1 LKWRVDSQFDASSV
15 IFPAKRASIY
25 MSPPALSRI
34 SSPSKA
40 YDDVKK
46 LLLEALRI
54 IRSDDFTP
62 YFDLFSDDAVW
73 MMPSSLKDSGKKE
86 AESFYGSTKKFRFDQ
101 EIAIE
106 ELNIVDDMAYV
117 RVSFDSY
124 LRAKNDSTAPPLR
137 SVSRHL
143 WILRKQPQGEWKI
156 TRDIWNNPKIKP

>member
-62 YFDLFSDDAVW
+62 YFDLFSDDAIW
-73 MMPSSLKDSGKKE
+73 MMPSSFKDIGKEE
-86 AESFYGSTKKFRFDQ
+86 AKSFYGFTKKFRFDQ

-124 LRAKNDSTAPPLR
+124 LRAKNDATVPPLR